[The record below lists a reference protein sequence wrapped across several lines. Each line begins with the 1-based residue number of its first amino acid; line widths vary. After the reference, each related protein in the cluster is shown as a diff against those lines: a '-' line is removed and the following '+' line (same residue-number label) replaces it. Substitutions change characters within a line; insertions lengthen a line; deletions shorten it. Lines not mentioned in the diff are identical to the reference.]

1 MADIDRNGTC
11 RIRYGFPYTAD
22 SSFSKPR
29 NMAAV
34 RRLELHFHM
43 TKNNAKEIKVV
54 NFTEGPLGH
63 WMVRPRGSPHPPLT
77 IILTVEGEVLQLYQ
91 HSVAIRALHDL
102 TRVLGKNW
110 SGIVIVDLQYGL
122 SGKKFGNSVER
133 RNLIGLVLEDH
144 LGPATVIPGFLEH
157 RFKFTPGQNSE
168 NFVPGRRSREL
179 EECFGQS

>member
-77 IILTVEGEVLQLYQ
+77 IILTVRAVKCLRAIWII
-91 HSVAIRALHDL
+91 SVASYALYMIWRAFIGDY
-102 TRVLGKNW
+102 W
-110 SGIVIVDLQYGL
+110 SGTVMVDLQSGL
-122 SGKKFGNSVER
+122 SR
-133 RNLIGLVLEDH
+133 
-144 LGPATVIPGFLEH
+144 
-157 RFKFTPGQNSE
+157 
-168 NFVPGRRSREL
+168 
-179 EECFGQS
+179 